1 MKDDSSSLT
10 NKICARQYLLFP
22 FHAAARSARL
32 RSYRLLAQTDNGKLV
47 LVELKHRK
55 LSDRDTHEIIGAL
68 DGNDPYAP
76 HSPSVGHLYEK
87 GFQATLLDEPINAA
101 ASFWTPAVLGEVILD
116 DFLARSHRGEQV
128 AASHREELEARLIAD
143 LDSGIEQFIGNLKGG
158 VVQAIS
164 ETGCSFTPTIYN
176 YLAGGAEPESRNRI
190 QAARVFPVLVPA
202 LATGNGPREV
212 HEAICAQKP
221 LIDAVASAFGVPKSV
236 ARCLRGVDAVTAGP
250 AWADQPHALF
260 RLLATLPPDFR
271 PKDAET
277 WTAFNAAVQ
286 AIAQASGL
294 PPLCTRNRLWL
305 HACAARKFKVE
316 DLGAMLECAAR
327 DIDELTSAL
336 VAVMN
341 FELRR
346 EPRHKPVYAINA
358 ANEFVNS
365 QSDILRLARLARR
378 YEAAYLRES
387 ADFADAEEK
396 ALLSG
401 ARWKSVLDA
410 PFASISRTIHQLS
423 TAQELVDEGA
433 EMSHCV
439 AGYAI
444 CCLSGEA
451 VIFSVRDREGRRRS
465 TLQANIYQDKRGD
478 IQVGYAQHKG
488 RNNLEPSGECK
499 AAALLLLRHLD
510 QDKKA
515 LSAFLAWKKNIAG
528 LGADTR
534 ALLILTRPMVAA
546 LRQVLPDAWPLERLI
561 ALARENATK
570 GRKP

>member
-1 MKDDSSSLT
+1 M
-10 NKICARQYLLFP
+10 
-22 FHAAARSARL
+22 
-32 RSYRLLAQTDNGKLV
+32 RSYRLLAHTDNGKLV

-55 LSDRDTHEIIGAL
+55 LTDRDIHEIIGAFMA
-68 DGNDPYAP
+68 DENPYAP
-76 HSPSVGHLYEK
+76 HSRAFSHLYEM
-87 GFQATLLDEPINAA
+87 GFQPNLLNEPINTAGSLCT
-101 ASFWTPAVLGEVILD
+101 ASILGEAILD
-116 DFLARSHRGEQV
+116 DFLLRTRRGEQLT
-128 AASHREELEARLIAD
+128 SDHRADVESRLRAD
-143 LDSGIEQFIGNLKGG
+143 LDSGIGQFIGNLNQG
-158 VVQAIS
+158 VVQTIHDIRC
-164 ETGCSFTPTIYN
+164 GFTPIIYN
-176 YLAGGAEPESRNRI
+176 YLAGGAEPASLNQL

-202 LATGNGPREV
+202 LATGNGLSEV
-212 HEAICAQKP
+212 HEAINAQKP
-221 LIDAVASAFGVPKSV
+221 LIDAVASAFNVPKSV

-250 AWADQPHALF
+250 AWVDQPHTLF

-271 PKDAET
+271 PKDAGA
-277 WTAFNAAVQ
+277 WAAFNSAVQ
-286 AIAQASGL
+286 AIAQASGM
-294 PPLCTRNRLWL
+294 PPHCTRNRLWL
-305 HACAARKFKVE
+305 HACAARKFEVE
-316 DLGAMLECAAR
+316 NLEATLESAAR
-327 DIDELTSAL
+327 DIDEFTSAL

-346 EPRHKPVYAINA
+346 NSQHRPVYAICA
-358 ANEFVNS
+358 VDEFINS
-365 QSDILRLARLARR
+365 QNDILKLARLAKR

-444 CCLSGEA
+444 RCLSGEA
-451 VIFSVRDREGRRRS
+451 VIFSVRDRDGHRSS
-465 TLQANIYQDKRGD
+465 TLQANIYQGKRGD
-478 IQVGYAQHKG
+478 LQVGYAQHKG
-488 RNNLEPSGECK
+488 RNNQEPSRECK
-499 AAALLLLRHLD
+499 AAALSLLRHLG

-546 LRQVLPDAWPLERLI
+546 LREVLPGAWPLERLI
-561 ALARENATK
+561 ALARENAAK